1 MWQLGRVSTQGHGFV
16 AVNGPFGTA
25 LVSSECLNAA
35 LTCVMNEG
43 DPGELLES
51 IRAQGGRVFVA
62 DTRGDQVQLYAHPE
76 CSIRTWSASPMT
88 DSEAAGQPQ
97 VRSSRITPE
106 GMQADSS
113 HWDAI
118 EIEFGSGELDQL

>member
-1 MWQLGRVSTQGHGFV
+1 MWQLGRVSTQGHGVV

-76 CSIRTWSASPMT
+76 CSIRIWSASPMT
-88 DSEAAGQPQ
+88 DSESAGQPQ
-97 VRSSRITPE
+97 VRSSRIT
-106 GMQADSS
+106 SS
-113 HWDAI
+113 AI
-118 EIEFGSGELDQL
+118 KLDQLSSTSAVF